1 MDVTVGL
8 TPEDLERILSAV
20 EQMGLRPLVPDVKS
34 FVQQTWVL
42 PTLDQTTGLRV
53 DFIFSWTPYE
63 QEALGRARPV
73 LVQGYPIRF
82 ASPEDVIIHKML
94 AARPR
99 NLEDVGSIPRKQT
112 LDLDYIRSW
121 LSQFDRALGKD
132 FLSNFED
139 VLRSVNKGSTEGG
152 NPDLYPPSF
161 RKGSPPKRKVFSTVQ
176 KLNCWLVLLIAYTI
190 VLLHNKWRV
199 IEQRS
204 QTLAN
209 WHVKRHTISNK
220 TTPILYGEP
229 VITGEKIK
237 ELRKKLG
244 LTQEELA
251 RLLGVGFSTVNRW
264 ENNKATPTGQSL
276 VTLNKLKE
284 LVEEAEEGEDLDL
297 EDLKEVLR
305 ELESG
310 KLVSKLGNFLP
321 KSALGLMATSGMI
334 GLVAGLLA
342 SMLLDKLSSE
352 DKEEE
357 K

>member
-1 MDVTVGL
+1 
-8 TPEDLERILSAV
+8 
-20 EQMGLRPLVPDVKS
+20 
-34 FVQQTWVL
+34 
-42 PTLDQTTGLRV
+42 
-53 DFIFSWTPYE
+53 
-63 QEALGRARPV
+63 
-73 LVQGYPIRF
+73 
-82 ASPEDVIIHKML
+82 
-94 AARPR
+94 
-99 NLEDVGSIPRKQT
+99 
-112 LDLDYIRSW
+112 
-121 LSQFDRALGKD
+121 
-132 FLSNFED
+132 
-139 VLRSVNKGSTEGG
+139 
-152 NPDLYPPSF
+152 
-161 RKGSPPKRKVFSTVQ
+161 
-176 KLNCWLVLLIAYTI
+176 
-190 VLLHNKWRV
+190 
-199 IEQRS
+199 
-204 QTLAN
+204 
-209 WHVKRHTISNK
+209 
-220 TTPILYGEP
+220 
-229 VITGEKIK
+229 VITGEEIK

>member
-1 MDVTVGL
+1 M
-8 TPEDLERILSAV
+8 
-20 EQMGLRPLVPDVKS
+20 
-34 FVQQTWVL
+34 
-42 PTLDQTTGLRV
+42 
-53 DFIFSWTPYE
+53 
-63 QEALGRARPV
+63 
-73 LVQGYPIRF
+73 
-82 ASPEDVIIHKML
+82 
-94 AARPR
+94 
-99 NLEDVGSIPRKQT
+99 
-112 LDLDYIRSW
+112 
-121 LSQFDRALGKD
+121 
-132 FLSNFED
+132 
-139 VLRSVNKGSTEGG
+139 
-152 NPDLYPPSF
+152 
-161 RKGSPPKRKVFSTVQ
+161 
-176 KLNCWLVLLIAYTI
+176 
-190 VLLHNKWRV
+190 
-199 IEQRS
+199 
-204 QTLAN
+204 
-209 WHVKRHTISNK
+209 
-220 TTPILYGEP
+220 
-229 VITGEKIK
+229 ITGEEIK

>member
-1 MDVTVGL
+1 
-8 TPEDLERILSAV
+8 
-20 EQMGLRPLVPDVKS
+20 
-34 FVQQTWVL
+34 
-42 PTLDQTTGLRV
+42 
-53 DFIFSWTPYE
+53 
-63 QEALGRARPV
+63 
-73 LVQGYPIRF
+73 
-82 ASPEDVIIHKML
+82 
-94 AARPR
+94 
-99 NLEDVGSIPRKQT
+99 
-112 LDLDYIRSW
+112 
-121 LSQFDRALGKD
+121 
-132 FLSNFED
+132 
-139 VLRSVNKGSTEGG
+139 
-152 NPDLYPPSF
+152 
-161 RKGSPPKRKVFSTVQ
+161 
-176 KLNCWLVLLIAYTI
+176 
-190 VLLHNKWRV
+190 
-199 IEQRS
+199 
-204 QTLAN
+204 
-209 WHVKRHTISNK
+209 
-220 TTPILYGEP
+220 